1 MFQRKIDR
9 QTAEI
14 YLRTPICMIRHEYG
28 GDKELEDL
36 QAKAALRQTMIRA
49 REILPRC
56 RQVFIGQR
64 DLTLHDLDVRF
75 VKLLLGMTRYLE
87 TGQYVKA
94 CEECVDVLHFFHVE
108 DRRILSMLIS
118 LLEEYL

>member
-28 GDKELEDL
+28 SDEQLEDL

-75 VKLLLGMTRYLE
+75 VKLLGMIRYLE

-108 DRRILSMLIS
+108 DRRILSILIS